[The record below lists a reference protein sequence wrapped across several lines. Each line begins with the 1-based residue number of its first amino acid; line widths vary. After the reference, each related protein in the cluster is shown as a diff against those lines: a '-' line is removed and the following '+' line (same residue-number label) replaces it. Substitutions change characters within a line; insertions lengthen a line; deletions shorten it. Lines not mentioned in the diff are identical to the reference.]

1 MPDTETVS
9 TTKQNVE
16 TMDVPPRM
24 YGVVLFNDNKTTFEF
39 VILILM
45 QLFGKDYETACELTS
60 RIHDEG
66 RGTVHVYTYEVAISK
81 RDETVQLARA
91 NGYPL
96 KVEVEAQS

>member
-1 MPDTETVS
+1 MADIETAS
-9 TTKQNVE
+9 TVKENVQV
-16 TMDVPPRM
+16 TDSPPSM

-45 QLFGKDYETACELTS
+45 QLFGKDYESACELTS

-66 RGTVHVYTYEVAISK
+66 KGTAGVYTYEVAISK